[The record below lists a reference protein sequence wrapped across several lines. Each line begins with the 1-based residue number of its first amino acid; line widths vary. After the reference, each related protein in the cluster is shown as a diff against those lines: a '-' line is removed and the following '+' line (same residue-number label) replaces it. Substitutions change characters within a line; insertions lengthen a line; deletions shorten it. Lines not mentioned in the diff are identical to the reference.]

1 MLAYRRA
8 VQESRNTSNTKTISL
23 VHKIKEERN
32 RGMIY
37 LSTEVTIGDSYINE
51 NVYFGY
57 QECDKTFGGDSI
69 VKELRN
75 RPNGIPIRMTKTF
88 DLDEPWGDDR
98 FDEHKEKIDHDLDIL
113 ATQAKVRNSLVVLH
127 WTGIEEQRS
136 ILRESAPKTFKYF
149 NDKFEDIIHK
159 NMPRV

>member
-1 MLAYRRA
+1 
-8 VQESRNTSNTKTISL
+8 
-23 VHKIKEERN
+23 
-32 RGMIY
+32 MIY
-37 LSTEVTIGDSYINE
+37 LSTEVTIGDTYINE

-113 ATQAKVRNSLVVLH
+113 ATQAKTRNSLVVLH